1 MLELFSGS
9 CSPSGPRADFDTTR
23 RALDRGQSGA
33 RTSMGA
39 ASERHIA
46 IIAYPVLSAAAPM
59 WGAVCGSASMMH
71 HPRRPESRLKRRP
84 SGAMK

>member
-1 MLELFSGS
+1 VLELLSDS
-9 CSPSGPRADFDTTR
+9 CSPSGPRADFDTTVAPSIEASQVRTR
-23 RALDRGQSGA
+23 R

-46 IIAYPVLSAAAPM
+46 IIACPVLSAAAPM

-71 HPRRPESRLKRRP
+71 HPRR
-84 SGAMK
+84 